1 MCFFRVKFDNSSPHA
16 KYSTDC
22 EDTDLMKRRMKWV
35 KHSIIELCRLNY
47 EDIMYTTPS
56 VKSDKCA
63 VNVDDARHEKTELD
77 YCYS

>member
-1 MCFFRVKFDNSSPHA
+1 MCFFQVKFDNSSAHI

-22 EDTDLMKRRMKWV
+22 EDTDLMKRRMKLV
-35 KHSIIELCRLNY
+35 KHSIIELCRSNY

-63 VNVDDARHEKTELD
+63 VNVHNARREKTELD